1 MNVRCSAIAL
11 AAGSGRRMGAG
22 PKKQY
27 LELGGKPLVCHA
39 LQAFEDSFTE
49 NVVLVVPAED
59 IDYCRAEIVERYG
72 FSKVR
77 AVIAGGKERYD
88 SVAAGLR
95 WLDESWGTG
104 TLTHFSS
111 SGVQSSM
118 LGEKRVSVPVPADSS
133 PSTHLVFIH
142 DGARPFVTQ
151 EMLKD
156 LYDAAV
162 VTGAAVAAMPVK
174 NTIKVADENGY
185 VISTPDRATLWEMQT
200 PQVFEFGLIR
210 DCYEKYL
217 EEYVRSESTGTG
229 TLTHFS
235 LHDEQ
240 TSASEEK
247 RVSVPVPLTHF
258 TPTDDAQLVE
268 RYSDVRVKLVQTS
281 YENLKI
287 TSPEDLIVAERLLR

>member
-1 MNVRCSAIAL
+1 MNVRCSAIVL

-27 LELGGKPLVCHA
+27 LELGAKPLVCHA

-49 NVVLVVPAED
+49 DVVLVVPAED

-95 WLDESWGTG
+95 WLEA
-104 TLTHFSS
+104 
-111 SGVQSSM
+111 
-118 LGEKRVSVPVPADSS
+118 SVPL
-133 PSTHLVFIH
+133 THLVFIH

-151 EMLKD
+151 EMLRD
-156 LYDAAV
+156 LYDAAAES
-162 VTGAAVAAMPVK
+162 GAAVAAMPVK

-185 VISTPDRATLWEMQT
+185 VVSTPDRATLWEMQT
-200 PQVFEFGLIR
+200 PQVFEFQLIHE
-210 DCYEKYL
+210 CYERYL
-217 EEYVRSESTGTG
+217 EESGAAKVR
-229 TLTHFS
+229 
-235 LHDEQ
+235 
-240 TSASEEK
+240 ASGGGSK
-247 RVSVPVPLTHF
+247 GAMARY

-268 RYSDVRVKLVQTS
+268 RYSDVRVKLVKTS
-281 YENLKI
+281 YSNLKV
-287 TSPEDLIVAERLLR
+287 TSPEDLIVASSMKTSLPIS

>member
-1 MNVRCSAIAL
+1 MNVRCSAIVL

-39 LQAFEDSFTE
+39 LKAFEDSFVE
-49 NVVLVVPAED
+49 DVVLVVPEED

-77 AVIAGGKERYD
+77 AVIAGGRERYD

-95 WLDESWGTG
+95 WLEAA
-104 TLTHFSS
+104 
-111 SGVQSSM
+111 
-118 LGEKRVSVPVPADSS
+118 VPP
-133 PSTHLVFIH
+133 PHLVFIH

-151 EMLKD
+151 EMLRD
-156 LYDAAV
+156 LYDAASES
-162 VTGAAVAAMPVK
+162 GAAVAAMPVK

-185 VISTPDRATLWEMQT
+185 VVSTPDRATLWEMQT
-200 PQVFEFGLIR
+200 PQVFEFQLIHE
-210 DCYEKYL
+210 CYERYL
-217 EEYVRSESTGTG
+217 EECVKVRASGGGSKGT
-229 TLTHFS
+229 
-235 LHDEQ
+235 
-240 TSASEEK
+240 
-247 RVSVPVPLTHF
+247 LTHF

-287 TSPEDLIVAERLLR
+287 TSPEDLIVAEQLHR

>member
-1 MNVRCSAIAL
+1 MNVRCSAIVL

-39 LQAFEDSFTE
+39 LQAFEDSFIE
-49 NVVLVVPAED
+49 DVVLVVPKED
-59 IDYCRAEIVERYG
+59 IGYCRAEIVERYG

-95 WLDESWGTG
+95 WLEAAKGTG
-104 TLTHFSS
+104 TMAEPAT
-111 SGVQSSM
+111 
-118 LGEKRVSVPVPADSS
+118 VPVPLAASV
-133 PSTHLVFIH
+133 PLTHLVFIH

-151 EMLKD
+151 EMLRD
-156 LYDAAV
+156 LYDAAAES
-162 VTGAAVAAMPVK
+162 GAAVAAMPVK

-210 DCYEKYL
+210 DCYERYM
-217 EEYVRSESTGTG
+217 EECVRSESTGTG

-281 YENLKI
+281 YSNLKV
-287 TSPEDLIVAERLLR
+287 TSPEDLIVAEEMTSGPKGQVQ

>member
-1 MNVRCSAIAL
+1 MNVRCSAIVL

-49 NVVLVVPAED
+49 DVVLVVPAED
-59 IDYCRAEIVERYG
+59 IDYCRAEIVERYD
-72 FSKVR
+72 FRKVR

-104 TLTHFSS
+104 TLTHFSL

-118 LGEKRVSVPVPADSS
+118 PKEKRVSVPVPADSS
-133 PSTHLVFIH
+133 HSTHLVFIH

-162 VTGAAVAAMPVK
+162 VSGAAVAAMPVK
-174 NTIKVADENGY
+174 NTVKIADAEGY
-185 VISTPDRATLWEMQT
+185 VISTPDRTTLWEMQT
-200 PQVFEFGLIR
+200 PQVFEFQLIHE
-210 DCYEKYL
+210 CYEKYL
-217 EEYVRSESTGTG
+217 DECVKGTG
-229 TLTHFS
+229 
-235 LHDEQ
+235 
-240 TSASEEK
+240 
-247 RVSVPVPLTHF
+247 THF

-281 YENLKI
+281 YANLKV
-287 TSPEDLIVAERLLR
+287 TSPEDLLVAEQITGGPKGQVQ